1 MGYNYDLSTGW
12 WWLEHDIT
20 WLFFVHEQVGM
31 SSSQLTFIF
40 FQRGWNHQADIVL
53 YMFVYSLLHRMV
65 KMTLL
70 CHYTFGPDPLYGVLE
85 ANYWVIGWLNYWV
98 TEWLDDWTIASLDSL
113 QFGDL
118 IIDIINHI
126 IIPVFIVLIPV
137 LIVILTLMSL
147 SWCFFFYALAMWAPL
162 VLTWF
167 IKPNKHNHIVS

>member
-70 CHYTFGPDPLYGVLE
+70 CLYTFGPDPLYGVLE

-98 TEWLDDWTIASLDSL
+98 TEWLDDWMAARLVNVSFLSPRNCRGRLLGFEFSETYTNSKHHMVDYVYPRCHNPDEIS
-113 QFGDL
+113 
-118 IIDIINHI
+118 INE
-126 IIPVFIVLIPV
+126 
-137 LIVILTLMSL
+137 
-147 SWCFFFYALAMWAPL
+147 
-162 VLTWF
+162 
-167 IKPNKHNHIVS
+167 NKQS